1 MGMEVLAKQDKIPS
15 WDTNA
20 IAVKHIEYY
29 PYGDTYE
36 EDQITPEIIA
46 KILEEIPQGI
56 NLYLFLDP
64 YGECD
69 FMEVLSDGEW
79 LSLGCSFDRDGEF
92 ENYYTYN
99 AAYADTAE
107 QIEQFQYS
115 DKTVWTPLESGGQ
128 SPVPKMEAIKDIE
141 AGRKAV
147 EYFIH
152 TGKLYPGID
161 WARQL

>member
-1 MGMEVLAKQDKIPS
+1 MRKFWKKSRRESISICFWTLTGNVIS
-15 WDTNA
+15 WRCSQTEN
-20 IAVKHIEYY
+20 
-29 PYGDTYE
+29 G
-36 EDQITPEIIA
+36 
-46 KILEEIPQGI
+46 
-56 NLYLFLDP
+56 
-64 YGECD
+64 C
-69 FMEVLSDGEW
+69 
-79 LSLGCSFDRDGEF
+79 LGCSFDRDGEF

-128 SPVPKMEAIKDIE
+128 SPVPKMEAITDME

>member
-1 MGMEVLAKQDKIPS
+1 
-15 WDTNA
+15 
-20 IAVKHIEYY
+20 
-29 PYGDTYE
+29 
-36 EDQITPEIIA
+36 
-46 KILEEIPQGI
+46 
-56 NLYLFLDP
+56 
-64 YGECD
+64 
-69 FMEVLSDGEW
+69 MEVLSDGEW

-128 SPVPKMEAIKDIE
+128 SPVPKMEAITDME

-152 TGKLYPGID
+152 TGKLCPGID